1 MQEKENLQ
9 NLNAEQLSL
18 ILNVS
23 EQTIKK
29 LAKEREIPCTFV
41 NRRPQFN
48 WNDIINYFQVLEGG
62 AA

>member
-1 MQEKENLQ
+1 MQEKKKPQ
-9 NLNAEQLSL
+9 IINAVQLSF

-29 LAKEREIPCTFV
+29 LAKHGEIPCAFV

-48 WNDIINYFQVLEGG
+48 LNEIINHFQKTEGG